1 MEKVKGQDVVLRPD
15 LNTIF
20 CLKRRKVGE
29 QMGRPVRRRR
39 KKLSRF
45 TVFGVIVLCIVLCS
59 TLLYKNMVLQ
69 AKSTEYAQQIEE
81 LEKEQAKLNDEKKEI
96 KEYQSYVKTD
106 EYVEDTAREKLG
118 LVYPDEIIFEPE
130 D

>member
-29 QMGRPVRRRR
+29 QMGCPVRRRR